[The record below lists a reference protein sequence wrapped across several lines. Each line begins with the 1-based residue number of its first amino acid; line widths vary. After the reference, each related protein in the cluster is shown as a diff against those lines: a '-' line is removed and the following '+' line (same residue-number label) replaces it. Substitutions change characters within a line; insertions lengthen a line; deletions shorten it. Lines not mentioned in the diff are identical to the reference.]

1 MTMSDEGRKIW
12 NSPAGVHLLKTWGLG
27 TEETPEDRETINRL
41 KELNRKRGIVSGSA
55 LLRLR
60 LAASPTRINKRF
72 RRGLHD
78 ETE

>member
-41 KELNRKRGIVSGSA
+41 KELNRKRGIVPGNAAADKSGREPDSVKKG
-55 LLRLR
+55 
-60 LAASPTRINKRF
+60 I
-72 RRGLHD
+72 RGVSHRTA
-78 ETE
+78 E